1 MNHRLALTL
10 LAGTGLLL
18 TACSSLRV
26 KVSGDSGVQ
35 YQAAWTT
42 AGAGTTTRSGS
53 VPATFHFSEA
63 VTGWFQNAGGD
74 GRFRVRV
81 YDGLSLLVDETF
93 ENAGRRLVI
102 EHQGR
107 DVSYRIE

>member
-18 TACSSLRV
+18 TGCSSLRV

-42 AGAGTTTRSGS
+42 AG
-53 VPATFHFSEA
+53 
-63 VTGWFQNAGGD
+63 D
-74 GRFRVRV
+74 
-81 YDGLSLLVDETF
+81 
-93 ENAGRRLVI
+93 
-102 EHQGR
+102 
-107 DVSYRIE
+107 

>member
-18 TACSSLRV
+18 TGCSSLRV

-53 VPATFHFSEA
+53 VPATFHFREA
-63 VTGWFQNAGGD
+63 VTGWFQNACGD

-107 DVSYRIE
+107 GVSYRIE